1 MKVTID
7 TKEDSHED
15 MYKILHI
22 LNSILE
28 KKGSADN
35 FDRSGH
41 SVNTVDTA
49 PMMNMFDDNPSP
61 SVPSSSMA
69 ATDKAPDFS
78 SFLSLTK
85 NYEKKD
91 EKPRLEY
98 F

>member
-1 MKVTID
+1 MKITID
-7 TKEDSHED
+7 TATDSLEDIRKVVSLLHELLSKGNSSS
-15 MYKILHI
+15 YSLP
-22 LNSILE
+22 LN
-28 KKGSADN
+28 
-35 FDRSGH
+35 
-41 SVNTVDTA
+41 TA

>member
-1 MKVTID
+1 MKITID
-7 TKEDSHED
+7 TATDSLEDIRKVVSLLHELLS
-15 MYKILHI
+15 K
-22 LNSILE
+22 NSSPSYSPPL
-28 KKGSADN
+28 
-35 FDRSGH
+35 
-41 SVNTVDTA
+41 DTA
-49 PMMNMFDDNPSP
+49 PMMNMFDDNTSP